1 MCEVV
6 EQLSEQGAEVIDIEI
21 AELEESS
28 VKLGLKLHSFT
39 CLFVQEA
46 RVAHLV
52 TILSEMASFLSSERE
67 ENGGLMVRK

>member
-1 MCEVV
+1 M
-6 EQLSEQGAEVIDIEI
+6 
-21 AELEESS
+21 
-28 VKLGLKLHSFT
+28 KLGLKLHSFM